1 MGRLL
6 EIGRRGSNSVVGV
19 YDAIVVAGGAARRL
33 GGADKPA
40 VEVDGTSLLDRA
52 IGAARHAERVVV
64 VGPPRP
70 TQRPV
75 IWAREDPPGGG
86 PVAAIAVGVEHVEEF
101 WCLVLAAD
109 LPWIGPA
116 VPLLLTAAS
125 EHDVAVLTRT
135 GQRNYL
141 AAAWRTDALRAALDR
156 LDHVAGASVRELFA
170 GAAVTDVPDERG
182 WGLDCDTWDDIEQ
195 ARTKER

>member
-6 EIGRRGSNSVVGV
+6 EIRGLGSNSVVAV
-19 YDAIVVAGGAARRL
+19 YDAIVVAGGAASRL
-33 GGADKPA
+33 GGADKAA
-40 VEVDGTSLLDRA
+40 VEVDGVTLLDRA
-52 IGAARHAERVVV
+52 VGAARHAERTVV
-64 VGPPRP
+64 VGPRRP

-75 IWAREDPPGGG
+75 IWTQEDPPGGG
-86 PVAAIAVGVEHVEEF
+86 PVAAIAAGIKQVREF

-116 VPLLLTAAS
+116 VPLLLTSAS
-125 EHDVAVLTRT
+125 EHDVAVLTRN
-135 GQRNYL
+135 GRRNYL

-156 LDHVAGASVRELFA
+156 LEQVASASMRQLIA
-170 GAAVTDVPDERG
+170 GVSLADVPDERG

-195 ARTKER
+195 ARAKER